1 MMRIHAP
8 TNTPMIHVQTPC
20 RLHFGLFAYSRDDA
34 RQFGGVGLMVRQPH
48 IALHIR
54 HGEGFTAAGPA
65 SDRAAAFAQT
75 FVGRAIEAGLI
86 DKPGDLPGI
95 HIDVQDM
102 PRSHTGLGTGTQLGM
117 AVSRG
122 IGELLGL
129 QHLGVADLARLVGR
143 GQRSA
148 IGAHGF
154 FHGGLIVEGGKFEP
168 QNLSPMLVQQ
178 SFPSKWRIVLITP
191 EKLVGI
197 NGEREVQ
204 AFAKMPPIPRDVTAE
219 MCRLVLLGMLPA
231 AMERDFEVFSRS
243 LFTLQQ
249 RVGECFAQAQG
260 GVYADPIL
268 ADIVRFVREQGLE
281 GVGQSS
287 WGPTMYAVT
296 RNDDDARRLRMDV
309 QAAFGLSNE
318 EVMITQADNK
328 GSVVEAS
335 DSRRSAK

>member
-1 MMRIHAP
+1 MK
-8 TNTPMIHVQTPC
+8 TIHVHTPC

-48 IALHIR
+48 LALHVR
-54 HGEGFTAAGPA
+54 RGDGFTATGVA
-65 SDRAAAFAQT
+65 SGRAAAFAKT

-86 DKPGDLPGI
+86 ERPGDLPGI
-95 HIDVQDM
+95 HIDVLDM

-117 AVSRG
+117 AVARG
-122 IGELLGL
+122 IGELLSL
-129 QHLGVADLARLVGR
+129 QHLGVAELARLVGR

-168 QNLSPMLVQQ
+168 DRLSPMLVQQ
-178 SFPSKWRIVLITP
+178 SFPAEWRVVLITP
-191 EKLVGI
+191 EKLIGI
-197 NGEREVQ
+197 NGDRELK
-204 AFAKMPPIPRDVTAE
+204 AFATMPPIPRDITAE

-231 AMERDFEVFSRS
+231 VIERDFDVFSRS
-243 LFTLQQ
+243 LFKLQQ

-260 GVYADPIL
+260 GVYAAPL
-268 ADIVRFVREQGLE
+268 LTDIVQFVRKQGIE

-296 RNDDDARRLRMDV
+296 KDETTARRLLMDV
-309 QAAFGLSNE
+309 QSQFGLSND
-318 EVMITQADNK
+318 EVIITEADNE
-328 GSVVEAS
+328 GCVVES
-335 DSRRSAK
+335 ISERKPSK